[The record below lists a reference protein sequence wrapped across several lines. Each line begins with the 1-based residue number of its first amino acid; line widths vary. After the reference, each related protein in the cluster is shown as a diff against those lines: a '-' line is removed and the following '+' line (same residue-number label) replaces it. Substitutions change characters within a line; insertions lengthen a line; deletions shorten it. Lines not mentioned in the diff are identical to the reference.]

1 MAVRR
6 GGGADRAAGCTLGA
20 AAAREVEALEAALAQ
35 DGAGAGEAGADAR
48 EAVHSAE
55 VEAGAAGQAGG
66 RVRARAAL
74 GGAPLASPV
83 CGDEVGV
90 GAEEAAGGVAVEAEG
105 VRQVR
110 AGHAGPVG
118 GQVVRVGCALEADR
132 RGGALQAALH
142 GPEAAEAAPRAEEV
156 GGEAVLAG
164 RAGLALDA
172 GGEGVR
178 AEEAEAGP
186 RIQVVLVGAGEA
198 G

>member
-1 MAVRR
+1 M
-6 GGGADRAAGCTLGA
+6 
-20 AAAREVEALEAALAQ
+20 
-35 DGAGAGEAGADAR
+35 
-48 EAVHSAE
+48 
-55 VEAGAAGQAGG
+55 
-66 RVRARAAL
+66 
-74 GGAPLASPV
+74 
-83 CGDEVGV
+83 GV

-118 GQVVRVGCALEADR
+118 GQVVRVGRTLEADR